1 LPKTDAANEMIDKF
15 LNYLRYE
22 RNRSEL
28 TVSSY
33 ERDLRSFEA
42 YFKNKDSQLSW
53 ESLDSDVIRDWM
65 ESLMDQGDMAS
76 TVNHCLSAVRSFFR
90 FALARGLVKRDPSHV
105 VKGPKKQKPLPYFV
119 REDDMDRLIDLPQMW
134 GDGQDYQSLRA
145 RTIIILLY
153 STGMRLAEL
162 VGLDNSDVDFLQHQV
177 KVTGKR
183 NKQRLIPMGDEVEQV
198 LREYMARR
206 DEQLGW
212 QPTALI
218 TSDKGVRISRS
229 VVQKTVKDC
238 LSKVT
243 TMKKR
248 SPHVL
253 RHSFATAMLNN
264 GAGLES
270 VRKLLGHESVAT
282 TEIYTHTTFEQLK
295 KVYHTAHQL
304 WKLRFSQFILTLLRS
319 YRRSSTRRSPSW
331 KKPLRTSRRWR
342 CSARSSSRPLPR
354 TSK

>member
-1 LPKTDAANEMIDKF
+1 MMITDF

-28 TVSSY
+28 TVRTY
-33 ERDLRSFEA
+33 KRSLVDFES
-42 YFKNKDSQLSW
+42 YFKNRDSHLSW
-53 ESLDSDVIRDWM
+53 ESVDSDIIRDWV
-65 ESLMDQGDMAS
+65 ESMMDKGDMAS
-76 TVNHCLSAVRSFFR
+76 TVNNSLSAVRSFFR
-90 FALARGLVKRDPSHV
+90 FALARDAIKNDPARL

-119 REDDMDRLIDLPQMW
+119 RETEMDRLIDQPQMW
-134 GDGQDYQSLRA
+134 GDSYADLRA

-153 STGMRLAEL
+153 ETGIRLAEL
-162 VGLDNSDVDFLQHQV
+162 IGLNDQDVDLTTRQL

-183 NKQRLIPMGDEVEQV
+183 NKQRIVPFGKELETI
-198 LREYMARR
+198 LREYMQLRNEQSLHIDPALLLNNKGRR
-206 DEQLGW
+206 F
-212 QPTALI
+212 
-218 TSDKGVRISRS
+218 SRYQ
-229 VVQKTVKDC
+229 VEYIVKTY

-270 VRKLLGHESVAT
+270 VCKLLGHESVST

-295 KVYHTAHQL
+295 KVYENAH
-304 WKLRFSQFILTLLRS
+304 
-319 YRRSSTRRSPSW
+319 
-331 KKPLRTSRRWR
+331 
-342 CSARSSSRPLPR
+342 PR
-354 TSK
+354 A